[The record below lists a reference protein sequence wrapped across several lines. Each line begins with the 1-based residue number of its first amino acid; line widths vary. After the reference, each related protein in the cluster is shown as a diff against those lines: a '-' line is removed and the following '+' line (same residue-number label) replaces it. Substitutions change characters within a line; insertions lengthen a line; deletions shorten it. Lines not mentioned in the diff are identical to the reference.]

1 MTAGDVVVSTAQVR
15 LSADQMAVVAG
26 EASSSRA
33 AVADKVSTQGAGWK
47 ENASP
52 GFGKFIDALEAQA
65 VRLRSDLTALGDLL
79 RAAADVYDQQ
89 DHRASGAIDITVRC
103 EGRRVLTGSGTRTAG
118 STWRSLLLAEA
129 PVEGG
134 ERLLQ

>member
-1 MTAGDVVVSTAQVR
+1 MTAGEVVVSTAQVR
-15 LSADQMAVVAG
+15 LSADQLAVVAG

-33 AVADKVSTQGAGWK
+33 AVADSVSTQGTGWK

-52 GFGKFIDALEAQA
+52 GFGKFIDVLEAQA
-65 VRLRSDLTALGDLL
+65 VRLRSDLAILGDLL

-89 DHRASGAIDITVRC
+89 DHRVSGAIDSTVRC

-118 STWRSLLLAEA
+118 STRRSLLLAEA